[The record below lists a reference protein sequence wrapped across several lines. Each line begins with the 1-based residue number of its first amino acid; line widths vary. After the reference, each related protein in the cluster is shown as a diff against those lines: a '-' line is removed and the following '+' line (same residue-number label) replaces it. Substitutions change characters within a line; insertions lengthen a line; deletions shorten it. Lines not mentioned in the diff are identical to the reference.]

1 DFDFFSFLRYL
12 ANHFNVAYL
21 TSSARNLQV
30 LCHTKE
36 ISAFPFFN
44 IFSTMRLSAFQR
56 SEAEEL
62 IRVPSARVGRPLEA
76 LTEQILTLS
85 GLFPFFI
92 QMACAH
98 TIEYMDEHPG
108 ESPDFREIQRRFY
121 DEARL
126 HYQYLWDT
134 FDEPEKSAVRRV
146 VNGRGV
152 PDALRHVVDEL
163 ASRRYLTDQNRP
175 ALFAAPFAEFVRT
188 IGSRERQPSW
198 LGRLLGKSGS
208 GS

>member
-1 DFDFFSFLRYL
+1 VTTNPNFDFDFFSFLRYL
-12 ANHFNVAYL
+12 ANHYNVAYL

-36 ISAFPFFN
+36 ISASPFFN
-44 IFSTMRLSAFQR
+44 IFSTMRLSAFQQ

-62 IRVPSARVGRPLEA
+62 IRVPSARVGKPLEPW
-76 LTEQILTLS
+76 TGQILAMS

-98 TIEYMDEHPG
+98 TLEFMDEHPG
-108 ESPDFREIQRRFY
+108 DALEFREIHRRFY

-134 FDEPEKSAVRRV
+134 FDEPEKSA
-146 VNGRGV
+146 
-152 PDALRHVVDEL
+152 
-163 ASRRYLTDQNRP
+163 
-175 ALFAAPFAEFVRT
+175 
-188 IGSRERQPSW
+188 
-198 LGRLLGKSGS
+198 
-208 GS
+208 